1 MPDDTSFRNLLAQL
15 RAGDD
20 RAASEV
26 FQRFSRRLVAL
37 ARSHLDSWVR
47 RKEDPED
54 VVQSVYKS
62 FFARYE
68 AGQFAVADWDSLWG
82 LLTCI
87 AIRKC
92 ANQARFWQAA
102 CREGRHEMSLSRP
115 NASGADREVPSR
127 EPTPAEAAA
136 LTDTLEHLMQTLT
149 AGDRAILVLHLQGHE
164 IPAISARVVRSERTV
179 RRALE
184 LVRLQLCRLQE
195 EGPDLPAQSE
205 NKFS

>member
-62 FFARYE
+62 FFARVE
-68 AGQFAVADWDSLWG
+68 EGQFDLVSWNDLWSLLTVITLHKCADRIDYTRARCRDAGREVSVPTAADSAADVWPVAD
-82 LLTCI
+82 
-87 AIRKC
+87 
-92 ANQARFWQAA
+92 
-102 CREGRHEMSLSRP
+102 P
-115 NASGADREVPSR
+115 
-127 EPTPAEAAA
+127 EPTPVEA
-136 LTDTLEHLMQTLT
+136 
-149 AGDRAILVLHLQGHE
+149 LVLTETVDELFRAFDSDDRGIIELSLQGYTVVE
-164 IPAISARVVRSERTV
+164 ISAKLGRAERTV
-179 RRALE
+179 RR
-184 LVRLQLCRLQE
+184 VREQVKKYLRSMQADDE
-195 EGPDLPAQSE
+195 DS
-205 NKFS
+205 

>member
-62 FFARYE
+62 FFARVE
-68 AGQFAVADWDSLWG
+68 EGQFDLVSWNDLWSLLTAITLHKCADRMDYTHARCRDVRREVSVASATDSAADAWPVAD
-82 LLTCI
+82 
-87 AIRKC
+87 
-92 ANQARFWQAA
+92 
-102 CREGRHEMSLSRP
+102 P
-115 NASGADREVPSR
+115 
-127 EPTPAEAAA
+127 EPTPLEALV
-136 LTDTLEHLMQTLT
+136 LTETVDELFR
-149 AGDRAILVLHLQGHE
+149 AFDSDDRAIIELSLQGYTVVE
-164 IPAISARVVRSERTV
+164 ISGRLGRAERTIRRV
-179 RRALE
+179 REQVKKCLRSMQAADE
-184 LVRLQLCRLQE
+184 
-195 EGPDLPAQSE
+195 DS
-205 NKFS
+205 